1 MEKLFVNVL
10 CDHHKDGTLRPVR
23 IIWADGRTWDIKRTL
38 HVAEPVEDEFKG
50 IRYTV
55 LIGSAEKYIYR
66 TGTKW
71 YVEPVR
77 AEEDTS

>member
-1 MEKLFVNVL
+1 MEKLYVKVRCN
-10 CDHHKDGTLRPVR
+10 HHTDGTLRPLQ
-23 IIWADGRTWDIKRTL
+23 ILWADGRTWDIKRTL
-38 HVAEPVEDEFKG
+38 HVAEPVEEEFEG

-66 TGTKW
+66 IGTKW

>member
-1 MEKLFVNVL
+1 MSRIYVRVR
-10 CDHHKDGTLRPVR
+10 CDQQSDGTVSPKEL
-23 IIWADGRTWDIKRTL
+23 IWPDGRSWEIRKTL
-38 HVAEPVEDEFKG
+38 HIAAPVEDEFEG

-55 LIGSAEKYIYR
+55 LIGRAEKYIYR

>member
-1 MEKLFVNVL
+1 MEKLFVNVR
-10 CDHHKDGTLRPVR
+10 CDHHKDGTLRPR
-23 IIWADGRTWDIKRTL
+23 QILWADGRAWDIKRTL
-38 HVAEPVEDEFKG
+38 HVAEPVEDEFEG

>member
-1 MEKLFVNVL
+1 MIKHFVNVR
-10 CDHHKDGTLRPVR
+10 CDHHQDGTLRPR
-23 IIWADGRTWDIKRTL
+23 QIMWGDGRTWDIKRTL
-38 HVAEPVEDEFKG
+38 HVAEPVEDEFEG

-66 TGTKW
+66 TGAQW

>member
-1 MEKLFVNVL
+1 MSRIYVNVR
-10 CDHHKDGTLRPVR
+10 CDQQSDGAMTPREL
-23 IIWADGRTWDIKRTL
+23 IWPDGRSWEIRKTL
-38 HVAEPVEDEFKG
+38 HVAAPVEDEFEG

-66 TGTKW
+66 TGNRW

-77 AEEDTS
+77 MEVDSS

>member
-1 MEKLFVNVL
+1 MSRIYVNVR
-10 CDHHKDGTLRPVR
+10 CDQQSDGAMTPREL
-23 IIWADGRTWDIKRTL
+23 IWPDGRSWEIRKTL
-38 HVAEPVEDEFKG
+38 HVAAPVEDEFEG

>member
-1 MEKLFVNVL
+1 MEKLFVNVRY
-10 CDHHKDGTLRPVR
+10 DHHKDGTLRPVR

-38 HVAEPVEDEFKG
+38 HVAEPVEDEFEG